1 MEIIKG
7 NYASAYVYSDT
18 AEAFSLAQVRMI
30 CDDKAAS
37 GSKIRLMPDVHPGK
51 IGPIGLT
58 MTIGERILPGLVG
71 IDMGCGV
78 SHIKFK
84 AKHIEYQK
92 LDRVIGEEIPAGM
105 SIRKVPLHGA
115 MDFDFGKLRCFSSIN
130 QSRARCSLGTLGG
143 GNHFIE
149 VDRDN
154 EGFFYAVVHSGS
166 RYLGKAVSE
175 HYMGLGQKA
184 IKAQGEA
191 VPYEM
196 TYLEGQLME
205 DYLHD
210 LRIVQEYAELNRQL
224 ILNRLSKGMKWKVL
238 EYGNCHHNYIDEN
251 RILRKGAIAAYHGQ
265 PVIIPI
271 NGKDGII
278 LGSGKGNAD
287 WNCSAPHGAGRI
299 LRRDEAR
306 KQHTVSEFKR
316 MMDGIYCSV
325 ICKETL
331 DEAPFAYRGL
341 NEICENIKDTVEV
354 KKVLKPVYNYK
365 AAEGRRG

>member
-7 NYASAYVYSDT
+7 KSASAYVYSDT
-18 AEAFSLAQVRMI
+18 AEAFSLAQVKMI
-30 CDDKAAS
+30 CNNKAAS
-37 GSKIRLMPDVHPGK
+37 GSKIRLMPDIHPGK

-58 MTIGERILPGLVG
+58 MTVRQRVLPGLVG
-71 IDMGCGV
+71 IDIGCGV
-78 SHIKFK
+78 SYAKFK

-92 LDRVIGEEIPAGM
+92 LDRIIGEEIPAGM
-105 SIRKVPLHGA
+105 SIRREALHVA
-115 MDFDFGKLRCFSSIN
+115 LDFDFGKLRCFSSVDQN
-130 QSRARCSLGTLGG
+130 RARCSLGTLGG

-149 VDRDN
+149 VDRDQN
-154 EGFFYAVVHSGS
+154 GFCYVVVHSGS

-175 HYMGLGQKA
+175 QYMRFGQKA
-184 IKAQGEA
+184 IKAKGED

-210 LRIVQEYAELNRQL
+210 LQIVQEYAELNRQL
-224 ILNRLSKGMKWKVL
+224 ILNRLCKGMKWKVL

-251 RILRKGAIAAYHGQ
+251 RVLRKGAIAAYTGQ

-278 LGSGKGNAD
+278 LGIGKGNSK
-287 WNCSAPHGAGRI
+287 WNFSAPHGAGRVMN
-299 LRRDEAR
+299 RTKVGETF
-306 KQHTVSEFKR
+306 TVSQYKKVME
-316 MMDGIYCSV
+316 GIYSSS
-325 ICKETL
+325 IGRETL

-341 NEICENIKDTVEV
+341 EEILSVIGETVEV
-354 KKVLKPVYNYK
+354 REVLKPLYNYK
-365 AAEGRRG
+365 AGNRG